1 MDYKYI
7 VVEGS
12 IGSGKS
18 QLAQR
23 LAEHF
28 NALYLTESPE
38 NNPFLERF
46 YLNAANHGLASEL
59 YFLLRRAEAIDI
71 INFEEKNNHCIVADF
86 LLEKDQIFV
95 PVVLSSNEPGN
106 EQTLF
111 WQTKYKIM
119 PEIPVPDLVIYL
131 ETSDDV
137 INKRLQKR
145 TDQSWRLFPD
155 GYINQIHEGY
165 RRFFHVYD
173 HSPVLT
179 VKADTFD
186 FANNPEHFEM
196 LLDAIKNQQ
205 GNRLFLNLGFQEKE

>member
-1 MDYKYI
+1 M
-7 VVEGS
+7 
-12 IGSGKS
+12 
-18 QLAQR
+18 
-23 LAEHF
+23 
-28 NALYLTESPE
+28 
-38 NNPFLERF
+38 
-46 YLNAANHGLASEL
+46 
-59 YFLLRRAEAIDI
+59 
-71 INFEEKNNHCIVADF
+71 ADF

-145 TDQSWRLFPD
+145 TEQNWRLFPD

-205 GNRLFLNLGFQEKE
+205 GNRLFLNLGFQENE